1 MFKRIL
7 VLAPHTDDGEF
18 GCGGAI
24 NKFLTEGKD
33 VYYAAFST
41 ADKSVPAGFPRDIL
55 KKEVTR
61 ATAEL
66 GIPAGNLLVYDF
78 SVRELPAFRQEILDI
93 LINLKKEIK
102 PDLVMLPTLKDLH
115 QDHHAVAMEGVRAYK
130 DVTLLGYEAPWN
142 NLVFRAGCFVTL
154 SESNLRCKLRA
165 LACYASQAH
174 RPYADSEFIRSL
186 ARTRGVQ
193 SGGLYAEAF
202 ETIRLFIR

>member
-1 MFKRIL
+1 MFKRVL

-24 NKFLTEGKD
+24 NKFLSQGKD
-33 VYYAAFST
+33 VFYAAFST

-55 KKEVTR
+55 KKEVAR
-61 ATAEL
+61 ATGEL
-66 GIPAGNLLVYDF
+66 GIPSANLLLYDF
-78 SVRELPAFRQEILDI
+78 SVRELPAFRQEILEI
-93 LINLKKEIK
+93 LISLKKEIK
-102 PDLVMLPTLKDLH
+102 PELVMLPTLKDLH

-130 DVTLLGYEAPWN
+130 DTTLLAYEVPWN
-142 NLVFRAGCFVTL
+142 NLVFTAGCFIAL
-154 SESNLRCKLRA
+154 SEGNLQSKLRA